1 MDFGNFACRICN
13 GKLVPKLNELV
24 CSNCNY
30 IQHPIKE
37 NNFGISVQEL
47 KKKLDNKEDL
57 VIVDVR
63 EKWEFGMAN
72 IKNSK
77 LIPLRELKD
86 NLKNLDKNKLTITV
100 CHFGNDRSFNAA
112 RYLIQNGFKNI
123 KNLEGGIDGWA
134 SKIDTSLKRY

>member
-1 MDFGNFACRICN
+1 MDFGSFNCRICN
-13 GKLVPKLNELV
+13 GKLIPKLNELV

-30 IQHPIKE
+30 MSHPVKE
-37 NNFGISVQEL
+37 KNFGISPEEL

-63 EKWEFGMAN
+63 EKWEYGMVN

-86 NLKNLDKNKLTITV
+86 GMKSLDKNKTIVTM
-100 CHFGNDRSFNAA
+100 CHFGIDRSFNAA
-112 RYLIQNGFKNI
+112 RYLIQNGFKNV
-123 KNLEGGIDGWA
+123 KNLVGGIDAWA
-134 SKIDTSLKRY
+134 AKIDQSVKRY